1 MGAFGSRDSLLGD
14 TADPAT
20 LNRYAYAEG
29 NPVAACDPTGHVTA
43 YKNRLSSQR
52 ATQKRARA
60 SGSRRTTS
68 ASKRAAVSA
77 VARVAKKTVLSVSSQ
92 VTAAARSAAAL
103 VKTPPLKK
111 MTKELSYATNRTF
124 KWVPARIDSAVVAES
139 GTSLRYAGYYGSG
152 KGGGGPGGFS
162 SGTART
168 VALTASAVRARN
180 YAAAARAAFCG
191 TAAHMG
197 ESRAQKVDLA
207 AIGHGAL
214 DLLGFIPGIGA
225 AADVANGLWYAA
237 EGNYVDAAASFLS
250 AVPGVG
256 DAFGGANA
264 ARKAVKAGLS
274 AFEKAAPAPKV
285 VQVLKQSKSSSIRA
299 ELRDDGVVDLVLK
312 RKDVWDEVQM
322 SQATRKARDLSRA
335 DTVKTA
341 AGKRGPSASQT
352 YKGING
358 KDSVPPGYDVDH
370 IVDLQLGGADHVRNM
385 RPLDASVNRSMGAQ
399 ISYLIRDLP
408 EGTRIGNV
416 RFE

>member
-1 MGAFGSRDSLLGD
+1 MGAFGSRDSYLGD
-14 TADPAT
+14 AADPAT

-124 KWVPARIDSAVVAES
+124 KRVPARIDSVVVAES

-214 DLLGFIPGIGA
+214 DLLGFTPASGPPPTSPTGCGMLPRATTWTRLPRSSRPSPVWVTPSGA
-225 AADVANGLWYAA
+225 
-237 EGNYVDAAASFLS
+237 
-250 AVPGVG
+250 PTRP
-256 DAFGGANA
+256 
-264 ARKAVKAGLS
+264 AR
-274 AFEKAAPAPKV
+274 P
-285 VQVLKQSKSSSIRA
+285 
-299 ELRDDGVVDLVLK
+299 
-312 RKDVWDEVQM
+312 
-322 SQATRKARDLSRA
+322 SRA
-335 DTVKTA
+335 A
-341 AGKRGPSASQT
+341 
-352 YKGING
+352 
-358 KDSVPPGYDVDH
+358 
-370 IVDLQLGGADHVRNM
+370 
-385 RPLDASVNRSMGAQ
+385 
-399 ISYLIRDLP
+399 
-408 EGTRIGNV
+408 
-416 RFE
+416 

>member
-1 MGAFGSRDSLLGD
+1 MGAFGSRDSYLGD
-14 TADPAT
+14 AADPAT

-124 KWVPARIDSAVVAES
+124 KRVPARIDSVVVAES

-168 VALTASAVRARN
+168 VALTA
-180 YAAAARAAFCG
+180 F
-191 TAAHMG
+191 
-197 ESRAQKVDLA
+197 
-207 AIGHGAL
+207 
-214 DLLGFIPGIGA
+214 
-225 AADVANGLWYAA
+225 
-237 EGNYVDAAASFLS
+237 
-250 AVPGVG
+250 
-256 DAFGGANA
+256 
-264 ARKAVKAGLS
+264 
-274 AFEKAAPAPKV
+274 V
-285 VQVLKQSKSSSIRA
+285 V
-299 ELRDDGVVDLVLK
+299 
-312 RKDVWDEVQM
+312 
-322 SQATRKARDLSRA
+322 
-335 DTVKTA
+335 
-341 AGKRGPSASQT
+341 
-352 YKGING
+352 
-358 KDSVPPGYDVDH
+358 
-370 IVDLQLGGADHVRNM
+370 
-385 RPLDASVNRSMGAQ
+385 
-399 ISYLIRDLP
+399 
-408 EGTRIGNV
+408 
-416 RFE
+416 